1 MDRLTVSI
9 KPVPPFNFELTAGY
23 HTYFQNRYGT
33 DTMEDGVYRRLIDL
47 DDKLVLASVRSIGTL
62 EAPELALEL
71 QGPELSPDDV
81 ESATDRVSW
90 LLGVD
95 QGLAPFY
102 ELGRADQAM
111 AGLVEQFYGLHLPH
125 TASVFE
131 ALVLAVLG
139 QQISTNVARIIRTL
153 LIETFGPSAEFDG
166 ETYYA
171 FPRPASIWASSPAE
185 LHTMKLTQRKSEYV
199 HGLAGSALDPEMGLE
214 CLEELTDRE
223 IVEKLVALRGVGMWT
238 AQWALI
244 RAVGRPDA
252 LPLGDLALRRVVS
265 HLFMDGEDVNDAKVE
280 EIAQRWSPY
289 RTYATVYLFSAL
301 RTGAG

>member
-1 MDRLTVSI
+1 MDRLTASI

-23 HTYFQNRYGT
+23 HTYFQSRYGT

-71 QGPELSPDDV
+71 QGSELSPDDV

-238 AQWALI
+238 AQWVLI

>member
-1 MDRLTVSI
+1 MDRLTVFI

-71 QGPELSPDDV
+71 QGSELSPDDV

-238 AQWALI
+238 AQWVLI

-265 HLFMDGEDVNDAKVE
+265 RLFMDGEDVNDAKVE

>member
-71 QGPELSPDDV
+71 QGSELSPDDV

-265 HLFMDGEDVNDAKVE
+265 RLFMDGEDVNDAKVE

>member
-23 HTYFQNRYGT
+23 HTYFQSRYGT

-62 EAPELALEL
+62 EAPELTLAL
-71 QGPELSPDDV
+71 QGPELNPDDV
-81 ESATDRVSW
+81 DSATDRVSW

-95 QGLAPFY
+95 QSRAPFY
-102 ELGRADQAM
+102 EWGRADQAM

-265 HLFMDGEDVNDAKVE
+265 RLFMDGEDVNDAKVE

-301 RTGAG
+301 RIGAG

>member
-23 HTYFQNRYGT
+23 HTYFQSRYGT

-95 QGLAPFY
+95 PSLAPFY

-265 HLFMDGEDVNDAKVE
+265 RLFMDGEDVNDAKVE

-301 RTGAG
+301 RIGAS

>member
-23 HTYFQNRYGT
+23 HTYFQSRYGT

-139 QQISTNVARIIRTL
+139 QQISTSVARIIRTL

-265 HLFMDGEDVNDAKVE
+265 RLFMDGEDVNDAKVE

-301 RTGAG
+301 RIGAG